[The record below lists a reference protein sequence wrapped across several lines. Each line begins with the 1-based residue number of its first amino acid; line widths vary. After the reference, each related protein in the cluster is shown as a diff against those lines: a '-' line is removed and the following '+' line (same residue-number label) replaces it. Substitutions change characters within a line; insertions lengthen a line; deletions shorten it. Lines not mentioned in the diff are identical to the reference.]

1 MPSVSIGDARGYCES
16 RAPLHLGAAVRERN
30 HHCVALDRTLDLIV
44 PDDLS
49 ARFIAARQA
58 DDRLDMRRCH
68 WRLDDDY
75 AIRA

>member
-1 MPSVSIGDARGYCES
+1 MPSVSTGDARSNCES
-16 RAPLHLGAAVRERN
+16 RAPLHLGAAIRERY

-44 PDDLS
+44 PDYLG
-49 ARFIAARQA
+49 ARFITARQA
-58 DDRLDMRRCH
+58 DDRLDMRRGH